1 MPSMNQPPNHSD
13 FSPKRPDKPPS
24 WCRPPGVASG
34 TWDYVNQGAIA
45 DHYDDFVAD
54 VAMAGVEK
62 QILRD
67 FFPPQE
73 KSGNQTMIDLGC
85 GTGRTSIP
93 LAQAGYDVIAV
104 DLSQTMLQRLS
115 EKAVAVDLRG
125 KVASIRANLVE
136 LDCLADHSA
145 DHAVC
150 LFSTMGMIAGRK
162 YRRQMLA
169 HVHRIVRP
177 GGIFLLHVHHRWAA
191 LREKDGIA
199 TTMKSIIKSFDKS
212 EHEFGD
218 SVYEYRGLDQ
228 MFMHRFGRIEIER
241 DLQSA
246 GWKVEHCL
254 RLSIDGNRLTMRLP
268 ICGGFFV
275 VARAT

>member
-1 MPSMNQPPNHSD
+1 MNQPPKPSD
-13 FSPKRPDKPPS
+13 FSLRRPEKPPS
-24 WCRPPGVASG
+24 WCRPAGVAPG
-34 TWDYVNQGAIA
+34 TWDYVHQGAIA

-54 VAMAGVEK
+54 VAMANVEQ

-73 KSGNQTMIDLGC
+73 KPGDQTMIDLGC
-85 GTGRTSIP
+85 GTGRTAIP
-93 LAQAGYDVIAV
+93 LAQAGYDVIGV

-115 EKAVAVDLRG
+115 EKAKAADLGG
-125 KVASIRANLVE
+125 KVAAVRANLVE

-162 YRRQMLA
+162 HRRQMLS

-191 LREKDGIA
+191 LREKGGIA
-199 TTMKSIIKSFDKS
+199 ATMKSIIKSFDKS

-228 MFMHRFGRIEIER
+228 MFMHRFGRMEIER
-241 DLQSA
+241 DLQST
-246 GWKVEHCL
+246 GWQVEHCL
-254 RLSIDGNRLTMRLP
+254 RLSIDGKRLTMRLP